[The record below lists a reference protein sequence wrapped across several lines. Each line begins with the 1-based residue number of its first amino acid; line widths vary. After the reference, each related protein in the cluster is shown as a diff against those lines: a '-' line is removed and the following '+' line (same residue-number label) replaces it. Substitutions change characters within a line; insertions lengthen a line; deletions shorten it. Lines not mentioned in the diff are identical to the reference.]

1 MKFPGLIALVAAVH
15 IGAQSIPVE
24 ERTLPNGMRLLM
36 VERPGEG
43 SIVCAWVAKV
53 GSAHDGLDTTGLAH
67 MLEHMMF
74 KGTRTLG
81 TRNAVRDQE
90 LNAQQDT
97 LQKQIRKELEPLRE
111 QQRRGLLSDPSD
123 PKARTPRMQELQEA
137 FDKAVQEQKGLA
149 VRNELRTLYT
159 RYGAT
164 RMNAG
169 TGSDWTVYMV
179 NVPANKLE
187 LWCWLESD
195 RLRDPVFREFYTE
208 REVVREERRTS
219 VEGDPTGEVF
229 ESFGAMIWQAHP
241 YQWTMFSAIGW
252 PAPLG
257 QLSREQAERFF
268 RTYYAPNNIT
278 AILVGDFRAAEAA
291 PMVEAY
297 FGRIPANPEGVPPL
311 VSVEPP
317 QLGEQRMNA
326 TAAVPPAI
334 TVAWKAVPGTHRD
347 VPALKVIERLLN
359 G

>member
-1 MKFPGLIALVAAVH
+1 M
-15 IGAQSIPVE
+15 
-24 ERTLPNGMRLLM
+24 
-36 VERPGEG
+36 
-43 SIVCAWVAKV
+43 
-53 GSAHDGLDTTGLAH
+53 
-67 MLEHMMF
+67 
-74 KGTRTLG
+74 
-81 TRNAVRDQE
+81 
-90 LNAQQDT
+90 
-97 LQKQIRKELEPLRE
+97 QKQIRKELEPLRE

-252 PAPLG
+252 PACSPTG
-257 QLSREQAERFF
+257 
-268 RTYYAPNNIT
+268 
-278 AILVGDFRAAEAA
+278 
-291 PMVEAY
+291 
-297 FGRIPANPEGVPPL
+297 
-311 VSVEPP
+311 
-317 QLGEQRMNA
+317 
-326 TAAVPPAI
+326 
-334 TVAWKAVPGTHRD
+334 
-347 VPALKVIERLLN
+347 IER
-359 G
+359 